1 MGRTLSCKA
10 DVKWLKSKNMHIYNN
25 IVISSGEGSAT
36 VAFVF
41 AHETVTPRESK
52 NAVIAF
58 ILTM

>member
-1 MGRTLSCKA
+1 MERALSCKA
-10 DVKWLKSKNMHIYNN
+10 DVKWLKSKNMHIYN

-36 VAFVF
+36 VASVF
-41 AHETVTPRESK
+41 AHETATTRESK